1 VRELEHALAS
11 ALVFVHEGVVELSDF
26 PIPVRARPVVTPTT
40 TTAPPERSLSETD
53 ARLCEALL
61 QALTAHG
68 GNVSV
73 VAREM
78 GRTRMQIHRWMR
90 RFGIDP
96 DHYRRAV

>member
-1 VRELEHALAS
+1 V
-11 ALVFVHEGVVELSDF
+11 
-26 PIPVRARPVVTPTT
+26 
-40 TTAPPERSLSETD
+40 
-53 ARLCEALL
+53 LL
-61 QALTAHG
+61 QALAAHG